1 MLEVRKVV
9 NKFFPDKLSF
19 LVLTAACSVI
29 LISMGLRQTFGLFFS
44 AFENSLGVTRTE
56 FGLAIGI
63 QMLFWGMFAPI
74 FGLLADK
81 FGGNKAV
88 FLGFVIFGLGIFML
102 YSGPNTGIFFQL
114 ALGVLIGIALGA
126 TAIGVPVSEV
136 GKHFPNET
144 RTIATGIVTAAASIG
159 YFLSPL
165 LTKYSLVNYDW
176 EQTLKYFM
184 IFIVFGLITSLF
196 LLPAKSLIN
205 SSQADREQTFFSA
218 IKEAFSH
225 KGYVLLVLGFFVCGF
240 QITLVGTHIPGYMQ
254 ERGMSGWPATI
265 ILALI
270 GFFNIFG
277 TLGMGYLGTKYK
289 KKNLLSILY
298 SLRAVSICVFIFSP
312 PSMINSIIFGVTFG
326 LLWLSTVPPTNG
338 IVAQIFGT
346 KYLSTL
352 FGIVFLCHQF
362 GAFAGA
368 FLGGYFF
375 DVFGS
380 YDYAWYMAIALS
392 IFATAVH
399 YPIDEKKLIRHTV
412 AN

>member
-1 MLEVRKVV
+1 MH
-9 NKFFPDKLSF
+9 KFFINRLSLIV
-19 LVLTAACSVI
+19 LVSACSVI

-44 AFENSLGVTRTE
+44 AFETGLGVTRTE

-165 LTKYSLVNYDW
+165 LTKYSLINFDW

-184 IFIVFGLITSLF
+184 IFISFGLIASLF

-205 SSQADREQTFFSA
+205 SSQADRDQTFFSA

-254 ERGMSGWPATI
+254 ERGMAGWSATI

-312 PSMINSIIFGVTFG
+312 PSMINSVIFGVTFG

-375 DVFGS
+375 DNYGS

-392 IFATAVH
+392 VFATIVH
-399 YPIDEKKLIRHTV
+399 YPIDEKPLMRQTAV
-412 AN
+412 N

>member
-1 MLEVRKVV
+1 V
-9 NKFFPDKLSF
+9 NNLFPNKLALIV
-19 LVLTAACSVI
+19 LVSACSVI
-29 LISMGLRQTFGLFFS
+29 LISMGLRQTFGLFFE
-44 AFENSLGVTRTE
+44 AFENGLGVTRTE

-63 QMLFWGMFAPI
+63 QMLFWGIFAPI

-81 FGGNKAV
+81 FGGNRAV
-88 FLGFVIFGLGIFML
+88 SLGFVIFAAGIFML
-102 YSGPNTGIFFQL
+102 YSGPNTGIYFQI

-136 GKHFPNET
+136 GKHYPNET
-144 RTIATGIVTAAASIG
+144 RTIATGVVTAAASIG

-165 LTKYSLVNYDW
+165 LTKYSLVEFEW
-176 EQTLKYFM
+176 EQTLKFFM
-184 IFIVFGLITSLF
+184 IFIVFGLLSSLF
-196 LLPAKSLIN
+196 LFPAKKLIN
-205 SSQADREQTFFSA
+205 SSQADRDQTFFSA

-225 KGYVLLVLGFFVCGF
+225 KGYVLLVFGFFVCGF

-254 ERGMSGWPATI
+254 DRGMAGWSATI

-298 SLRAVSICVFIFSP
+298 SLRAVSICIFIFSP
-312 PSMINSIIFGVTFG
+312 PSMLNSIIFGVTFG

-368 FLGGYFF
+368 FLGGYFY
-375 DVFGS
+375 DLYGS

-392 IFATAVH
+392 IFATIVH
-399 YPIDEKKLIRHTV
+399 FPIDEKPIVRV
-412 AN
+412 NSPI

>member
-1 MLEVRKVV
+1 ML
-9 NKFFPDKLSF
+9 KFFPNKIALITLIS
-19 LVLTAACSVI
+19 ACTII
-29 LISMGLRQTFGLFFS
+29 LISMGLRQTFGLFFK
-44 AFENSLGVTRTE
+44 AFEEGIGCTRTE

-63 QMLFWGMFAPI
+63 QMLFWGMFAPL
-74 FGLLADK
+74 FGIIADK

-88 FLGFVIFGLGIFML
+88 FLGFIIFGLGIYML
-102 YSGPNTGIFFQL
+102 YSGPNTGIFFQIS
-114 ALGVLIGIALGA
+114 LGVLVGIALGA

-144 RTIATGIVTAAASIG
+144 RTIATGLVTAAASVG

-165 LTKYSLVNYDW
+165 FTQYSLGEVGW
-176 EQTLKYFM
+176 VQTLKYFM
-184 IFIVFGLITSLF
+184 FFIGFGLIASLF
-196 LLPAKSLIN
+196 LLPAKTIIQ
-205 SSQADREQTFFSA
+205 SSKADRDQTFVSA

-225 KGYVLLVLGFFVCGF
+225 KGDVLLVLGFFVCGF

-254 ERGMSGWPATI
+254 ERGMGGWSATI

-298 SLRAVSICVFIFSP
+298 FLRGLSICIFIFSP
-312 PSMINSIIFGVTFG
+312 PSMLNSIIFGITFG

-375 DVFGS
+375 DNYGS

-392 IFATAVH
+392 VFATLVH
-399 YPIDEKKLIRHTV
+399 YPINESRIERVDNTI
-412 AN
+412 

>member
-1 MLEVRKVV
+1 MF
-9 NKFFPDKLSF
+9 KFIPNRVALI
-19 LVLTAACSVI
+19 VLISACCI
-29 LISMGLRQTFGLFFS
+29 IFISMGLRQTFGLFFE
-44 AFENSLGVTRTE
+44 AFENGLGVTRTE

-63 QMLFWGMFAPI
+63 QMLFWGIFAPI
-74 FGLLADK
+74 FGFLADK
-81 FGGNKAV
+81 FGGSKAV
-88 FLGFVIFGLGIFML
+88 LIGFIIFGLGIFTL
-102 YSGPNTGIFFQL
+102 YAGPNTGIYFQIS
-114 ALGVLIGIALGA
+114 LGVLVGTALGA

-144 RTIATGIVTAAASIG
+144 RTLATGYVTAAASVG

-165 LTKYSLVNYDW
+165 FTQYSLGGVGW

-184 IFIVFGLITSLF
+184 YFIIFGLIASFF
-196 LLPAKSLIN
+196 LLPSKTIIN
-205 SSQADREQTFFSA
+205 SSQADRDQTFISA
-218 IKEAFSH
+218 IKEAFAH
-225 KGYVLLVLGFFVCGF
+225 KGYVLRVLGFFVCGF
-240 QITLVGTHIPGYMQ
+240 QITLVGTHVPGYMQ
-254 ERGMSGWPATI
+254 DRGMAGWSATI

-277 TLGMGYLGTKYK
+277 TLGMGFLGTKYK
-289 KKNLLSILY
+289 KKNLLCILY
-298 SLRAVSICVFIFSP
+298 ALRAVSICVFIFSP
-312 PSMINSIIFGVTFG
+312 PSLLNSIIFGITFG

-368 FLGGYFF
+368 FLGGYFY
-375 DVFGS
+375 DLYGS

-392 IFATAVH
+392 IFATIVH
-399 YPIDEKKLIRHTV
+399 YPINEDRLVRVNKSI
-412 AN
+412 

>member
-1 MLEVRKVV
+1 MK
-9 NKFFPDKLSF
+9 KFFPNQLS
-19 LVLTAACSVI
+19 LIVLLSACSVI
-29 LISMGLRQTFGLFFS
+29 LISMGLRQTFGLFFE
-44 AFENSLGVTRTE
+44 AFENGLGVTRTE

-63 QMLFWGMFAPI
+63 QMLFWGIFAPI
-74 FGLLADK
+74 FGILADK

-88 FLGFVIFGLGIFML
+88 FLGFLIFALGIFML
-102 YSGPNTGIFFQL
+102 YSGPNTGIYFQI

-144 RTIATGIVTAAASIG
+144 RTVATGIVTAAASIG

-165 LTKYSLVNYDW
+165 LTKYSLVQFDW
-176 EQTLKYFM
+176 EDTLRYFM
-184 IFIVFGLITSLF
+184 IFIFFGLIVSLF
-196 LLPAKSLIN
+196 LFPAKTVIN
-205 SSQADREQTFFSA
+205 SSQADRDQTFLSA
-218 IKEAFSH
+218 LKEAFSH

-254 ERGMSGWPATI
+254 DRGMAGWSATI

-298 SLRAVSICVFIFSP
+298 SLRAVSISVFIFSP
-312 PSMINSIIFGVTFG
+312 PSMLNSIIFGVTFG

-375 DVFGS
+375 DNYGS
-380 YDYAWYMAIALS
+380 YDYAWYIAILLS
-392 IFATAVH
+392 IFATFVH
-399 YPIDEKKLIRHTV
+399 YPINESRIQRVDNTI
-412 AN
+412 

>member
-1 MLEVRKVV
+1 ML
-9 NKFFPDKLSF
+9 KFFPNKIALITLIS
-19 LVLTAACSVI
+19 ACTII
-29 LISMGLRQTFGLFFS
+29 LISMGLRQTFGLFFK
-44 AFENSLGVTRTE
+44 AFEEGIGCTRTE

-63 QMLFWGMFAPI
+63 QMLFWGMFAPL
-74 FGLLADK
+74 FGIIADK
-81 FGGNKAV
+81 FGSNKAV
-88 FLGFVIFGLGIFML
+88 FLGFIIFGLGIYML
-102 YSGPNTGIFFQL
+102 YSGPNTGIFFQIS
-114 ALGVLIGIALGA
+114 LGVLVGIALGA

-144 RTIATGIVTAAASIG
+144 RTIATGLVTAAASVG

-165 LTKYSLVNYDW
+165 FTQYSLGEVGW
-176 EQTLKYFM
+176 VQTLKYFM
-184 IFIVFGLITSLF
+184 VFIGFGLIASLF
-196 LLPAKSLIN
+196 LLPAKTIIQ
-205 SSQADREQTFFSA
+205 SSKADRDQTFVSA

-254 ERGMSGWPATI
+254 ERGMGGWSATI

-298 SLRAVSICVFIFSP
+298 FLRGISICIFIFSP
-312 PSMINSIIFGVTFG
+312 SSMLNSIIFGITFG

-375 DVFGS
+375 DNYGS

-392 IFATAVH
+392 VFATLVH
-399 YPIDEKKLIRHTV
+399 YPINESRIERVDNTI
-412 AN
+412 

>member
-1 MLEVRKVV
+1 MF
-9 NKFFPDKLSF
+9 KFIPNRVALI
-19 LVLTAACSVI
+19 VLISACSI
-29 LISMGLRQTFGLFFS
+29 IFISMGLRQTFGLFFE
-44 AFENSLGVTRTE
+44 AFENGLGVTRTE

-63 QMLFWGMFAPI
+63 QMLFWGIFAPI
-74 FGLLADK
+74 FGFLADK
-81 FGGNKAV
+81 FGGSKAV
-88 FLGFVIFGLGIFML
+88 LIGFIIFGLGIFTL
-102 YSGPNTGIFFQL
+102 YAGPNTGIYFQIS
-114 ALGVLIGIALGA
+114 LGVLVGTALGA

-144 RTIATGIVTAAASIG
+144 RTLATGYVTAAASVG

-165 LTKYSLVNYDW
+165 FTQYSLGGVGW

-184 IFIVFGLITSLF
+184 YFIIFGLIASFF
-196 LLPAKSLIN
+196 LLPSKTIIN
-205 SSQADREQTFFSA
+205 SSQADRDQTFISA
-218 IKEAFSH
+218 IKEAFAH

-240 QITLVGTHIPGYMQ
+240 QITLVGTHVPGYMQ
-254 ERGMSGWPATI
+254 DRGMAGWSATI

-277 TLGMGYLGTKYK
+277 TLGMGFLGTKYK
-289 KKNLLSILY
+289 KKNLLCILY
-298 SLRAVSICVFIFSP
+298 ALRAVSICVFIFSP
-312 PSMINSIIFGVTFG
+312 PSLLNSIIFGITFG

-368 FLGGYFF
+368 FLGGYFY
-375 DVFGS
+375 DLYGS

-392 IFATAVH
+392 IFATIVH
-399 YPIDEKKLIRHTV
+399 YPINEDRLVRVNNSI
-412 AN
+412 

>member
-1 MLEVRKVV
+1 MFKFIPNKVA
-9 NKFFPDKLSF
+9 LI
-19 LVLTAACSVI
+19 VLISACSI
-29 LISMGLRQTFGLFFS
+29 IFISMGLRQTFGLFFE
-44 AFENSLGVTRTE
+44 AFENGLGVTRTE

-63 QMLFWGMFAPI
+63 QMLFWGIFAPI
-74 FGLLADK
+74 FGFLADK
-81 FGGNKAV
+81 FGGSKAV
-88 FLGFVIFGLGIFML
+88 LIGFIIFGLGIFTL
-102 YSGPNTGIFFQL
+102 YAGPNTGIYFQIS
-114 ALGVLIGIALGA
+114 LGVLVGTALGA

-144 RTIATGIVTAAASIG
+144 RTLATGYVTAAASVG

-165 LTKYSLVNYDW
+165 FTQYSLGGVGW

-184 IFIVFGLITSLF
+184 YFIVFGLIASFF
-196 LLPAKSLIN
+196 LLPSKTIIN
-205 SSQADREQTFFSA
+205 SSQADRDQTFTSA
-218 IKEAFSH
+218 IKEAFAH
-225 KGYVLLVLGFFVCGF
+225 KGYILLVLGFFVCGF
-240 QITLVGTHIPGYMQ
+240 QITLVGTHVPGYMQ
-254 ERGMSGWPATI
+254 DRGMGGWSATI

-289 KKNLLSILY
+289 KKNLLCILY
-298 SLRAVSICVFIFSP
+298 ALRAVSICVFIFSP
-312 PSMINSIIFGVTFG
+312 PSLLNSIVFGISFG

-368 FLGGYFF
+368 FLGGYFY
-375 DVFGS
+375 DLYGS

-392 IFATAVH
+392 IFATIVH
-399 YPIDEKKLIRHTV
+399 FPIDEQPIKRELKYSQ
-412 AN
+412 

>member
-1 MLEVRKVV
+1 MFKFIPNRVALVV
-9 NKFFPDKLSF
+9 LIS
-19 LVLTAACSVI
+19 ACSI
-29 LISMGLRQTFGLFFS
+29 IFISMGLRQTFGLFFE
-44 AFENSLGVTRTE
+44 AFEDGLDVTRTE

-63 QMLFWGMFAPI
+63 QMLFWGIFAPI
-74 FGLLADK
+74 FGFLADK
-81 FGGNKAV
+81 FGGSKAV
-88 FLGFVIFGLGIFML
+88 LIGFIIFGLGIFTL
-102 YSGPNTGIFFQL
+102 YAGPNTGIYFQIS
-114 ALGVLIGIALGA
+114 LGVLVGTALGA

-144 RTIATGIVTAAASIG
+144 RTLATGYVTAAASVG

-165 LTKYSLVNYDW
+165 FTQYSLGGVGW

-184 IFIVFGLITSLF
+184 YFIVLGLITSFF
-196 LLPAKSLIN
+196 LLPSKTIIN
-205 SSQADREQTFFSA
+205 SSQADRSQTFTSA
-218 IKEAFSH
+218 IKEAFAH

-240 QITLVGTHIPGYMQ
+240 QITLVGTHVPGYMQ
-254 ERGMSGWPATI
+254 DRGMAGWSATI

-277 TLGMGYLGTKYK
+277 TLGMGFLGTKYK
-289 KKNLLSILY
+289 KKNLLCILY
-298 SLRAVSICVFIFSP
+298 ALRAVSICVFIFSP
-312 PSMINSIIFGVTFG
+312 PSLLNSIIFGITFG

-368 FLGGYFF
+368 FLGGYFY
-375 DVFGS
+375 DLYGS

-392 IFATAVH
+392 IFATIVH
-399 YPIDEKKLIRHTV
+399 YPINEDRLVRVNKSI
-412 AN
+412 

>member
-1 MLEVRKVV
+1 
-9 NKFFPDKLSF
+9 
-19 LVLTAACSVI
+19 
-29 LISMGLRQTFGLFFS
+29 MGLRQTFGLFFE
-44 AFENSLGVTRTE
+44 AFENGLGVTRTE

-63 QMLFWGMFAPI
+63 QMLFWGIFAPI

-88 FLGFVIFGLGIFML
+88 FLGFIIFAAGIFML
-102 YSGPNTGIFFQL
+102 YSGPNTGIYFQI

-136 GKHFPNET
+136 GKHYPNET
-144 RTIATGIVTAAASIG
+144 RTIATGVVTAAASVG

-165 LTKYSLVNYDW
+165 LTKYSLVEFEW
-176 EQTLKYFM
+176 EQTLKFFM
-184 IFIVFGLITSLF
+184 IFIVIGLLASLF
-196 LLPAKSLIN
+196 LFPAKKLIN
-205 SSQADREQTFFSA
+205 SSQADRDQTFFSA

-225 KGYVLLVLGFFVCGF
+225 KGYVLLVFGFFVCGF

-254 ERGMSGWPATI
+254 DRGMAGWSATI

-298 SLRAVSICVFIFSP
+298 SLRALSICIFIFSP

-368 FLGGYFF
+368 FLGGYFY
-375 DVFGS
+375 DLYGS

-392 IFATAVH
+392 IFATIVH
-399 YPIDEKKLIRHTV
+399 YPIDEKPLVRVNSTI
-412 AN
+412 

>member
-1 MLEVRKVV
+1 MF
-9 NKFFPDKLSF
+9 KFIPNRVALI
-19 LVLTAACSVI
+19 VLISACCI
-29 LISMGLRQTFGLFFS
+29 IFISMGLRQTFGLFFE
-44 AFENSLGVTRTE
+44 AFENGLGVTRTE

-63 QMLFWGMFAPI
+63 QMLFWGIFAPI
-74 FGLLADK
+74 FGFLADK
-81 FGGNKAV
+81 FGGSKAV
-88 FLGFVIFGLGIFML
+88 LIGFIIFGLGIFTL
-102 YSGPNTGIFFQL
+102 YAGPNTGIYFQIS
-114 ALGVLIGIALGA
+114 LGVLVGTALGA

-144 RTIATGIVTAAASIG
+144 RTLATGYVTAAASVG

-165 LTKYSLVNYDW
+165 FTQYRLGGVGW

-184 IFIVFGLITSLF
+184 YFIIFGLIASFF
-196 LLPAKSLIN
+196 LLPSKTIIN
-205 SSQADREQTFFSA
+205 SSQADRDQTFISA
-218 IKEAFSH
+218 IKEAFAH

-240 QITLVGTHIPGYMQ
+240 QITLVGTHVPGYMQ
-254 ERGMSGWPATI
+254 DRGMAGWSATI

-277 TLGMGYLGTKYK
+277 TLGMGFLGTKYK
-289 KKNLLSILY
+289 KKNLLCILY
-298 SLRAVSICVFIFSP
+298 ALRAVSICVFIFSP
-312 PSMINSIIFGVTFG
+312 PSLLNSIIFGITFG

-368 FLGGYFF
+368 FLGGYFY
-375 DVFGS
+375 DLYGS

-392 IFATAVH
+392 IFATIVH
-399 YPIDEKKLIRHTV
+399 YPINEDRLVRVNKSI
-412 AN
+412 

>member
-1 MLEVRKVV
+1 MI
-9 NKFFPDKLSF
+9 KFFPNKTALIVLLS
-19 LVLTAACSVI
+19 ACSII
-29 LISMGLRQTFGLFFS
+29 LISMGLRQTFGLFFK
-44 AFENSLGVTRTE
+44 AFEEGIGSTRTE

-63 QMLFWGMFAPI
+63 QMLFWGIFAPI
-74 FGLLADK
+74 FGFLADR
-81 FGGNKAV
+81 FGGSKAV
-88 FLGFVIFGLGIFML
+88 FIGFIIFGLGIYML
-102 YSGPNTGIFFQL
+102 YAGPNTGIYFQIS
-114 ALGVLIGIALGA
+114 LGVLVGTALGA

-144 RTIATGIVTAAASIG
+144 RTLATGYVTAAASIG

-165 LTKYSLVNYDW
+165 FTQYGLGAVGW

-184 IFIVFGLITSLF
+184 YFIVLGLIASLF
-196 LLPAKSLIN
+196 LLPSKTIIN
-205 SSQADREQTFFSA
+205 SSQADRDQSFVSA
-218 IKEAFSH
+218 IKEASAH
-225 KGYVLLVLGFFVCGF
+225 KGYILLVLGFFVCGF

-254 ERGMSGWPATI
+254 DRGMGGWSATI

-270 GFFNIFG
+270 GLFNIFG

-298 SLRAVSICVFIFSP
+298 ALRALSICVFIFSP
-312 PSMINSIIFGVTFG
+312 PSMLSSIIFGITFG

-368 FLGGYFF
+368 FLGGYFY
-375 DVFGS
+375 DLYGS
-380 YDYAWYMAIALS
+380 YDYAWYIAIALS
-392 IFATAVH
+392 IFATIVH
-399 YPIDEKKLIRHTV
+399 YPIDESRIIRVNNTI
-412 AN
+412 

>member
-1 MLEVRKVV
+1 MF
-9 NKFFPDKLSF
+9 KFIPNRVALI
-19 LVLTAACSVI
+19 VLISACSI
-29 LISMGLRQTFGLFFS
+29 IFISMGLRQTFGLFFEV
-44 AFENSLGVTRTE
+44 FENGLGITRTE

-63 QMLFWGMFAPI
+63 QMLFWGIFAPI
-74 FGLLADK
+74 FGFLADK
-81 FGGNKAV
+81 FGGSKAV
-88 FLGFVIFGLGIFML
+88 LIGFIIFGLGIFSL
-102 YSGPNTGIFFQL
+102 YAGPNTGIYFQIS
-114 ALGVLIGIALGA
+114 LGVLVGTALGA

-144 RTIATGIVTAAASIG
+144 RTLATGYVTAAASVG

-165 LTKYSLVNYDW
+165 FTQYSLGEAGW

-184 IFIVFGLITSLF
+184 YFIVFGLIASFF
-196 LLPAKSLIN
+196 LLPSKTIIN
-205 SSQADREQTFFSA
+205 SSQADRDQTFVSA
-218 IKEAFSH
+218 MKEAFAH
-225 KGYVLLVLGFFVCGF
+225 RGYILLVLGFFVCGF
-240 QITLVGTHIPGYMQ
+240 QITLVGTHVPGYMQ
-254 ERGMSGWPATI
+254 DRGMGGWSATI

-277 TLGMGYLGTKYK
+277 TLGMGFLGTKYK
-289 KKNLLSILY
+289 KKNLLCILY
-298 SLRAVSICVFIFSP
+298 ALRAVSICVFIFSP
-312 PSMINSIIFGVTFG
+312 PSLLNSIIFGITFG

-368 FLGGYFF
+368 FLGGYFY
-375 DVFGS
+375 DLYGS

-392 IFATAVH
+392 IFATIVH
-399 YPIDEKKLIRHTV
+399 YPINEDRLVRVNKSI
-412 AN
+412 